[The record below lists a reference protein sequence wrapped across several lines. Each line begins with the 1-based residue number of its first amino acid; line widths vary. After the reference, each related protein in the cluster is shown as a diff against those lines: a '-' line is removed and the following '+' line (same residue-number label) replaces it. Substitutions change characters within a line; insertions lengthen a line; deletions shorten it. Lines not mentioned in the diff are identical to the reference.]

1 MSKNTVLADFY
12 LFIKLPCSYL
22 IVNFINHRLV
32 FDFLIHLYPNQINTV
47 VTIFTSYVS
56 YIYELLYLWAQQYN
70 YTINLLTKFP
80 HFPNGANT
88 STVMMAGS
96 IVYYICIDIVLP
108 LSQKEKKDKETL
120 LPWSVLQVWIFAN
133 KLTNPYFVHARI
145 VLVRNVTPPDIFYI
159 SAFIKQN

>member
-1 MSKNTVLADFY
+1 
-12 LFIKLPCSYL
+12 
-22 IVNFINHRLV
+22 
-32 FDFLIHLYPNQINTV
+32 
-47 VTIFTSYVS
+47 
-56 YIYELLYLWAQQYN
+56 
-70 YTINLLTKFP
+70 
-80 HFPNGANT
+80 
-88 STVMMAGS
+88 MAGS

-159 SAFIKQN
+159 SAFIKQNWLNSKWTTLYNNENNINILIIFFFVLAEFETEHPSLVLSIFIALSSMLNIRILTFQFPISTVYIL